1 MIETRHKAGIYKN
14 QFNSLLLT
22 SIQGGKFMEQ
32 KSLEVF
38 ESMPVSK
45 AVFKNALPAMAAMLM
60 VLIYNLADTFFI
72 GQTHD
77 ALQVAA
83 VSLATPVF
91 LMFMAV
97 GTVFGMGGT
106 SVISRALG
114 EGRKDYAKKVCSFC
128 MWGCVIVGVVMA
140 ALFLIFMEPILSLIG
155 ASSDTWDLAKTYLMI
170 VVCSGPFVLISN
182 CYSNVIRTE
191 GESGRACMG
200 QLLGNLLNV
209 VLDPI
214 MILGFGWNIAGAAIA
229 TVIGNVFGAGYYI
242 SCFLRGKSSLSVRLK
257 DFTLREKVCSN
268 VLAIGVPAALGSVLM
283 SVSQIIINSQ
293 MAEYGDMAIA
303 GMGVAMK
310 VVTITGMV
318 CIGLGQGVQPLL
330 GYCVGAKLWK
340 RFKDVFKFSFI
351 FSFILG
357 VVLTVICYLFTN
369 QIVSAFLADVTA
381 FDYAVQFAKILLTT
395 SPIFGVFYVLT
406 NALQAMGAATASLVI
421 NLSRQGIIFIPVL
434 FLLKAVLGLTGLVWA
449 QPVADILS
457 ILFAAVLYVSTY
469 KKLSAQKTG
478 AAKEA

>member
-1 MIETRHKAGIYKN
+1 
-14 QFNSLLLT
+14 
-22 SIQGGKFMEQ
+22 MEQ

-242 SCFLRGKSSLSVRLK
+242 SYFLRGKSSLSVRLK
-257 DFTLREKVCSN
+257 DFTLREKVCSS
-268 VLAIGVPAALGSVLM
+268 VLAIGVPAALGSMLM

-434 FLLKAVLGLTGLVWA
+434 FILKAVLGLTGLVWA

-457 ILFAAVLYVSTY
+457 ILLAAVLYVNTY
-469 KKLSAQKTG
+469 KKLSTQKTETPNG
-478 AAKEA
+478 TG

>member
-1 MIETRHKAGIYKN
+1 
-14 QFNSLLLT
+14 
-22 SIQGGKFMEQ
+22 MEQ
-32 KSLEVF
+32 KSMEVF
-38 ESMPVSK
+38 EKMPVHKS
-45 AVFKNALPAMAAMLM
+45 VLKNALPAMAAMLM
-60 VLIYNLADTFFI
+60 VLVYNLADTFFI

-97 GTVFGMGGT
+97 GTAFGIGGT

-114 EGRKDYAKKVCSFC
+114 EGRREYARKVCSFC
-128 MWGCVIVGVVMA
+128 MWGCVVVGVIMA

-155 ASSDTWDLAKTYLMI
+155 ASADTWELAKTYLSI

-182 CYSNVIRTE
+182 CYANVVRSE
-191 GESGRACMG
+191 GESGKAMMG

-229 TVIGNVFGAGYYI
+229 TVIGNLFAAAYYVLY
-242 SCFLRGKSSLSVRLK
+242 FVRGKSSLSISIK
-257 DFTLREKVCSN
+257 DFTLKDKVCSN
-268 VLAIGVPAALGSVLM
+268 VLVIGIPAALGSMLM

-318 CIGLGQGVQPLL
+318 CMGLGQGVQPLL

-340 RFKDVFKFSFI
+340 RFKEVLRFSLI
-351 FSFILG
+351 FALVLG
-357 VVLTVICYLFTN
+357 VVLTAICYLFVN
-369 QIVSAFLADVTA
+369 QIVSAFLTDATA

-395 SPIFGVFYVLT
+395 SFLFGVFYVLT
-406 NALQAMGAATASLVI
+406 NTLQAMGAATASLVI
-421 NLSRQGIIFIPVL
+421 NLSRQGIVFIPAL
-434 FLLKAVLGLTGLVWA
+434 FILKAVIGLTGLVWA
-449 QPVADILS
+449 QPVADIISLFLAV
-457 ILFAAVLYVSTY
+457 ILYMRSY
-469 KKLSAQKTG
+469 KKLSANTERLI
-478 AAKEA
+478 EAQA

>member
-1 MIETRHKAGIYKN
+1 
-14 QFNSLLLT
+14 
-22 SIQGGKFMEQ
+22 MEQ

-38 ESMPVSK
+38 ESMPVPK

-60 VLIYNLADTFFI
+60 VLVYNLADTFFI

-91 LMFMAV
+91 LIFMAV

-140 ALFLIFMEPILSLIG
+140 ALFLIFMEQILSLIG

-214 MILGFGWNIAGAAIA
+214 MILGFGWDIAGAAIA

-242 SCFLRGKSSLSVRLK
+242 SYFLRGKSSLSVRLK
-257 DFTLREKVCSN
+257 DFTLREKVCSS
-268 VLAIGVPAALGSVLM
+268 VLAIGVPAALGSMLM

-434 FLLKAVLGLTGLVWA
+434 FILKAVLGLTGLVWA

-457 ILFAAVLYVSTY
+457 ILLAAVLYVNTY
-469 KKLSAQKTG
+469 KKLSIQKTETPS
-478 AAKEA
+478 EA

>member
-1 MIETRHKAGIYKN
+1 
-14 QFNSLLLT
+14 
-22 SIQGGKFMEQ
+22 MEQ

-38 ESMPVSK
+38 ESMPVPK

-91 LMFMAV
+91 LIFMAV

-128 MWGCVIVGVVMA
+128 MWGCVIMGVVMA
-140 ALFLIFMEPILSLIG
+140 ALFLIFMEQILSLIG

-182 CYSNVIRTE
+182 CYTNVIRTE

-242 SCFLRGKSSLSVRLK
+242 TYFLRGKSSLSVRLK
-257 DFTLREKVCSN
+257 DFTLREKVCSS
-268 VLAIGVPAALGSVLM
+268 VLAIGVPAALGSMLM
-283 SVSQIIINSQ
+283 SISQIIINSQ

-434 FLLKAVLGLTGLVWA
+434 FILKAVLGLTGLVWA

-457 ILFAAVLYVSTY
+457 ISLAAVLYVHTY
-469 KKLSAQKTG
+469 KKLSTG
-478 AAKEA
+478 